1 MIPSVAA
8 AFSVMMVSGVGNS
21 GRFPFSSIF
30 VTEWNGDANAF
41 PRFLAVLLFEDEDE
55 DEERGLGR

>member
-1 MIPSVAA
+1 
-8 AFSVMMVSGVGNS
+8 MVSGVGNS

-55 DEERGLGR
+55 DEERGLGRWVR